1 MDAATKEQAD
11 QQPTLQQEEDE
22 DAEKLKE
29 DEEVPMDVDDEE
41 LQVGFNIT
49 LIMLILF
56 EVSPGI
62 AKFQQKTLI

>member
-11 QQPTLQQEEDE
+11 QQPTLQQEEEE